1 MKTKIES
8 LLFIS
13 NKPLSIK
20 WLVNF
25 LSRTVGKVEQ
35 KEVERAIDELKKKY
49 NIEESGA
56 RVIQTGE
63 DVQMVT
69 APSSA
74 DIVKTFLKDD
84 MTGELTPASLETLTV
99 IAYRG
104 PITKI
109 ELEQIRG
116 VNCSLIIRNL
126 LIRGLIDVYEERGQ
140 NYYQVTTDF
149 LKYLGL
155 DGVEQLPDYE
165 KLHQAKDLEQYLQS
179 TEQNRDS

>member
-20 WLVNF
+20 WIVNF
-25 LSRTVGKVEQ
+25 LSRTGEKAKKEDVE
-35 KEVERAIDELKKKY
+35 KAIDELKEKY
-49 NIEESGA
+49 NIKESGI
-56 RVIQTGE
+56 RMIQSGDE
-63 DVQMVT
+63 AQMVT
-69 APSSA
+69 SPSSV
-74 DIVKTFLKDD
+74 DIVKIFLKDD

-104 PITKI
+104 PIAKS

-140 NYYQVTTDF
+140 NYYQITTDF
-149 LKYLGL
+149 LKHLGI
-155 DGVEQLPDYE
+155 DSVNQLPDYE
-165 KLHQAKDLEQYLQS
+165 KLRQSENLEQYLQK
-179 TEQNRDS
+179 TK